1 VSSGKQTIP
10 QIPWMTT
17 GTPQPEHYA
26 GSSFQTAYD
35 IWPGSLIYYLTRTSL
50 KLTQIGKKIPGRI
63 FVNVLDCD
71 FTGKLQTSPGLSD
84 VVALYIQAHAS
95 TPTGGCH
102 IFAINS
108 LVDKSGV
115 FPAHCAEFDFNN
127 NSGQDD
133 PPYGDT
139 NSGVCVDL
147 EAGDSKNSTLYG
159 LVIGQSQLADGKKP
173 FRQAISV
180 YQSFDTIGLLLK
192 SAVSKPDAYIYL
204 LPWDDLNPT
213 TRMITLMN
221 ADRTQEVFALQ
232 KDGLMKIASPTS
244 GADCLLLNATDS
256 LGIGNLLIIRNG
268 KIPSDIALF
277 NADGSIE
284 FPGSLRVD
292 VSLLVTGPITA
303 NGDIVSWGANGYYGN
318 VKASSFN
325 PSGGTA
331 YFAGIITT
339 TGAMNVG
346 GLLSPA
352 SIQTA
357 TYKAGDGTVGVS
369 EDIAV
374 SAGTATVILHFKNGL
389 YVGHT

>member
-1 VSSGKQTIP
+1 V
-10 QIPWMTT
+10 
-17 GTPQPEHYA
+17 
-26 GSSFQTAYD
+26 D
-35 IWPGSLIYYLTRTSL
+35 
-50 KLTQIGKKIPGRI
+50 
-63 FVNVLDCD
+63 
-71 FTGKLQTSPGLSD
+71 
-84 VVALYIQAHAS
+84 
-95 TPTGGCH
+95 GCH
-102 IFAINS
+102 VFAINP
-108 LVDKSGV
+108 LVDKWGI

-133 PPYGDT
+133 PAYGDAD
-139 NSGVCVDL
+139 SGVVVDI

-159 LVIGQSQLADGKKP
+159 LVIGQSQLAAGKKP

-192 SAVSKPDAYIYL
+192 SAVSNPDAYIFL

-213 TRMITLMN
+213 SRMISLMN
-221 ADRTQEVFALQ
+221 AGRTQEVFALL
-232 KDGLMKIASPTS
+232 KGGTVKIASATS
-244 GADCLLLNATDS
+244 GADCLLLNATDAA
-256 LGIGNLLIIRNG
+256 GKGTLLAIQNG
-268 KIPSDIALF
+268 AIPSNVALF
-277 NADGSIE
+277 GADGAIV
-284 FPGSLRVD
+284 FPGSLRVET
-292 VSLLVTGPITA
+292 SLLVTGPITA
-303 NGDIVSWGANGYYGN
+303 NGDIVSWGSNGYYGN

-331 YFAGIITT
+331 YFSGIVSV

-346 GLLSPA
+346 GLLSPE

-357 TYKAGDGTVGVS
+357 KYKAGDGTLGVS